1 MSERS
6 HDQRFFSMAD
16 SFLKWNETT
25 SSIFIGGGVKKR
37 NIKHISCENGL
48 IMPWT
53 LDFIHPETWMQPAYA
68 ERLEPILKASKVL
81 LFSIC
86 FREVFSHYFLVG
98 KGGIKPWNWMD
109 SLGIRVG
116 TNITKKRFQGKNV
129 NKGKNKKNWGIH
141 ALTMGREEAFYCRDT
156 QLRFFKSS
164 RSIIL

>member
-1 MSERS
+1 MIFFQWQTHSTSGMKLPVPFSLGEGEKKKQKT
-6 HDQRFFSMAD
+6 HFLWKRFDHALNIRLYTSRNVNATSLCGTPRTNPK
-16 SFLKWNETT
+16 SFKSVPFFHLFPGSLLALFPGW
-25 SSIFIGGGVKKR
+25 KR
-37 NIKHISCENGL
+37 
-48 IMPWT
+48 
-53 LDFIHPETWMQPAYA
+53 
-68 ERLEPILKASKVL
+68 
-81 LFSIC
+81 
-86 FREVFSHYFLVG
+86 
-98 KGGIKPWNWMD
+98 GIKPWNWMD